1 MASCFS
7 TQTFKWGRGLYLHLF
22 RVVHIFLAQISI
34 NLCYENMQPFT
45 FRTFPRT
52 PAKSLHPEPSHVF
65 QQSLCTDSEANTA
78 MVFRTSVSQTRTI
91 LGSWDTQIKPS
102 LKSQAEETDIK

>member
-45 FRTFPRT
+45 KIQNLPMYSSEVFTSRTFPCT
-52 PAKSLHPEPSHVF
+52 PAKSVY
-65 QQSLCTDSEANTA
+65 
-78 MVFRTSVSQTRTI
+78 
-91 LGSWDTQIKPS
+91 
-102 LKSQAEETDIK
+102 